1 VASSFLV
8 SSYRQRRKVEVA
20 FSYLKGFIEIRPF
33 YHQKEERVKSHILLC
48 ILGYLLQ
55 ITVEHLLKKKGYNL
69 TFQEFYQ
76 KANRIRAVELEI
88 ANIRRKGLK
97 LTEIPEEIEHL
108 LKVLDGDEFT
118 TENFLEGIEKR

>member
-1 VASSFLV
+1 M
-8 SSYRQRRKVEVA
+8 EVA